1 MNIIFKSILFIGLL
15 IGCYYGYTYF
25 FSSDATSQNQAQTET
40 LATIE
45 TQPLSTEQIEP
56 EITVSETIIAENP
69 ITTLTEEISMKK
81 ITTPS
86 GLAYEVITAAPAEA
100 TSPQQGQVVSVHYT
114 GWLDDNGNPGN
125 KFDSSV
131 DRGEQFQFPLGM
143 GYVIQGWDQAV
154 ADMKVGEKRRV
165 YIPAELGYGAHGA
178 GAAIPPY
185 ANLIFDIEL
194 FGAQ

>member
-15 IGCYYGYTYF
+15 ISCYYGYTYF
-25 FSSDATSQNQAQTET
+25 FSNDATSQNQAQAEMPIVTEMQP
-40 LATIE
+40 
-45 TQPLSTEQIEP
+45 TQPEP

-154 ADMKVGEKRRV
+154 ADMKIGEKRRV

-178 GAAIPPY
+178 GAAILPY